1 MKGRFARWCVSNK
14 MPKTDICKQCQR
26 IMFTVDETFFGDEN
40 EVSDQTSHT
49 CEKPVTSL
57 RSIWESTATSWHH
70 IKYIYIFIYLSKR
83 NKSWVHIQVVS
94 SLKDGFLFVSR
105 IHRVGIRGRFLSGKL
120 MMSCRRSA
128 APCRLGIECVIK
140 HGGPLGIG
148 RDLLTVQPVQTKINQ
163 VWLPD
168 GKPINKHEP
177 LGIIPLELVWWT
189 KKLLCIQSPT
199 NSYWFD

>member
-1 MKGRFARWCVSNK
+1 MKGRFARWFFVEQNAQNRYIQAMSKDNVYCWRNIFWRWERSERSNQPHMRETCDK
-14 MPKTDICKQCQR
+14 PPINLRKHSN
-26 IMFTVDETFFGDEN
+26 IMT
-40 EVSDQTSHT
+40 
-49 CEKPVTSL
+49 P
-57 RSIWESTATSWHH
+57 
-70 IKYIYIFIYLSKR
+70 YIYIFIYLSKR

-148 RDLLTVQPVQTKINQ
+148 RDMLTVQPVQTKINQ

-177 LGIIPLELVWWT
+177 LGIIPVELVSQVN
-189 KKLLCIQSPT
+189 KKIAMHPITDQ
-199 NSYWFD
+199 